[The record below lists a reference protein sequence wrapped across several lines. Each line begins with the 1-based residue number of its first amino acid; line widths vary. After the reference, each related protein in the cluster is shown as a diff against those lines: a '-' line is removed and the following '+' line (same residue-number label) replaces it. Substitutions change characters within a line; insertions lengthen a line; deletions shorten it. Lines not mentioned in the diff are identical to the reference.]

1 MIEHKIPTRSQK
13 TYFQL
18 FFWIPVIIIIIC
30 NNHICQKIHGQTKH
44 LLCAF
49 PKFEM
54 LLIIFRIIIFS
65 RNTSVELIVAKQY
78 GSCPLYR
85 RIIWLIE
92 SFVIFHASLSFH
104 FLLVLNIYQM
114 FLHKCTFNLSSLR
127 IFQIT
132 NKFPCEETLLAT
144 LTPHDW
150 HWPQRA
156 FHWPCCMGKMEEGI
170 KAGYMGGGGGYDIS
184 VLWIQN

>member
-1 MIEHKIPTRSQK
+1 MEQPLNHYKYSKDAVLVTNFTTFKENIKMIEHKIPTRSQK

-85 RIIWLIE
+85 GIIWLIE

-104 FLLVLNIYQM
+104 FLLVLTIYI
-114 FLHKCTFNLSSLR
+114 KCF
-127 IFQIT
+127 FT
-132 NKFPCEETLLAT
+132 NAHSICHLLEY
-144 LTPHDW
+144 
-150 HWPQRA
+150 
-156 FHWPCCMGKMEEGI
+156 FK
-170 KAGYMGGGGGYDIS
+170 
-184 VLWIQN
+184 